1 MAALTIVLW
10 QYAEAQQRENVESR
24 ASAITNGF
32 VQTLESGFAHDAE
45 SISRMSQRWGKSVGV
60 TKEAWVFET
69 QNYKRDVPG
78 FRQFFRMNE
87 NYDIKWLISD
97 GDMIE
102 PEDPDAPARRTTGSR
117 FFLEELREERRRFGT
132 YFYVNRAGESVIL
145 LAAPM
150 FTDDR
155 FAGFVGGGID
165 SAQYI
170 GSAQEAY
177 ADDLRVRLN
186 HDGETIFQS
195 PGSIS
200 MESKRYATT
209 QSVQLGETT
218 FTIDSYPTSRVIDD
232 AKSGLPFVV
241 LCVGF
246 TWTLIVAWLIH
257 QASVIKRT
265 SAILG
270 RQALALNQ
278 TSDAMFIQNPVDGI
292 VDCNAA
298 AVQLFGYSK
307 PELLGMHTRDLA
319 ADLEALTPL
328 YKQREESFAGEDRW
342 TTTLTC
348 RTKSG
353 GFKTMSIA
361 DSEFTDVQGNVIGVV
376 SIARDVTDEEASKLS
391 VAESEAKF
399 RGLFESSRD
408 AISIRSITPDSIAGV
423 TQVNQAYLDMTG
435 YTLSELNALQQGE
448 LIPLEEDQ
456 QRLRVALKQLDEH
469 GYADAINI
477 KYKRKDG
484 VFRHAETTLWRAVN
498 ELGEHIQTISLV
510 RDVTEQEESKIRVA
524 ESESK
529 FRGLFETSRDGI
541 AIRPVTEEG
550 VVGTDNVNQA
560 YSDLV
565 GYSLS
570 ELEDIPEDQII
581 TRPEDKEKVLRAR
594 TQLEK
599 SGFADTISVQY
610 KHKDGSS
617 RLAETTL
624 WRAFNEK
631 NEHTQTIELVRD
643 VTEQEDNRQRLIDS
657 ETKFRGLFE
666 SSRDAIIIRSM
677 NGPDA
682 GHVIDANQAYLDLVG
697 YSLEDIPVY
706 TANNRI
712 MSPKSYDTIAPHMKQ
727 IQELGY
733 TSPFDIE
740 FLHKNGSAVPANVQL
755 WRMFDA
761 DGTHVQTITIARDM
775 TDAARAEQ
783 GMRQAQGIA
792 QLGSWDQ
799 DLVRKSGTWSAELYS
814 IFELESTER
823 PHDYER
829 LLEVLHPEDRDRFA
843 RDREHSN
850 REHVPIN
857 DIYRIVMDD
866 GRVKHLR
873 FNFRTVLDS
882 DGNALRRLGTAQDI
896 TEIRELED
904 ALRHTQKLQTVGQLT
919 AGIAHDFNNIL
930 GVISSNAQYL
940 EMIVTDNPDV
950 NVTVDRVVRAVK
962 RGAKL
967 TDQMLSFSRKQAL
980 APTQIEITPFLD
992 ELTDTISRALGEEI
1006 TMDVDVPDAPW
1017 SVMADETQLTNA
1029 LLNLSLNGRDAMAG
1043 SGALKIK
1050 VQNVDVNESEGV
1062 SVQGIEPGSY
1072 VAISVQDSGTG
1083 MTQEVQDQAFEPFF
1097 TTKEIGA
1104 GSGLGLSM
1112 VYGFADQSGGTVT
1125 LDSEVG
1131 VGTTITLYLPATDQ
1145 QGEFTLAKPQKES
1158 VVPTAVRTILLVE
1171 DQPDLRAINE
1181 QVLQKLGHRV
1191 ITAEDAYSAILAA
1204 RKVDHID
1211 AAFLDIILPGG
1222 MNGIELAARL
1232 RETRP
1237 SLKILFTTGYAARDV
1252 LDKIDHVEHEGLFRK
1267 PIQIQDVSARLD
1279 EIFGA
1284 DKSDPTEVVDSTAA

>member
-45 SISRMSQRWGKSVGV
+45 SISRMSQRWAKSDDV
-60 TKEAWVFET
+60 TKEAWAFEAR
-69 QNYKRDVPG
+69 NYQRDVPG
-78 FRQFFRMNE
+78 FRQFFRIDE
-87 NYDIKWLISD
+87 NYDVKWLISD
-97 GDMIE
+97 GEMVE
-102 PEDPDAPARRTTGSR
+102 PEAPEAPARRTTRSR
-117 FFLEELREERRRFGT
+117 SFLEGLHEERRRFGT
-132 YFYVNRAGESVIL
+132 FFYVSRTGENIVL

-150 FTDDR
+150 FVDVRLT
-155 FAGFVGGGID
+155 GFVGGGVDVAEYID
-165 SAQYI
+165 SVH
-170 GSAQEAY
+170 EAY
-177 ADDLRVRLN
+177 ADDLIVRLN

-195 PGSIS
+195 PGSLS
-200 MESKRYATT
+200 MERKRYATT
-209 QSVQLGETT
+209 QSLQLGETT

-278 TSDAMFIQNPVDGI
+278 TSDAMFIHNPVDGI

-353 GFKTMSIA
+353 GLRIMSIA
-361 DSEFTDVQGNVIGVV
+361 DSEFTDVQGKVTGVV
-376 SIARDVTDEEASKLS
+376 SIARDVTDE
-391 VAESEAKF
+391 
-399 RGLFESSRD
+399 
-408 AISIRSITPDSIAGV
+408 
-423 TQVNQAYLDMTG
+423 
-435 YTLSELNALQQGE
+435 
-448 LIPLEEDQ
+448 
-456 QRLRVALKQLDEH
+456 
-469 GYADAINI
+469 
-477 KYKRKDG
+477 
-484 VFRHAETTLWRAVN
+484 
-498 ELGEHIQTISLV
+498 
-510 RDVTEQEESKIRVA
+510 EESKIRVA

-541 AIRPVTEEG
+541 VMRPVAETG
-550 VVGTDNVNQA
+550 VVGITNVNHA
-560 YSDLV
+560 YLDLL

-581 TRPEDKEKVLRAR
+581 TLQEDKEKMLLAKE
-594 TQLEK
+594 QLEK
-599 SGFADTISVQY
+599 SGYADTIRVQY
-610 KHKDGSS
+610 KHKDGSF

-624 WRAFNEK
+624 WRSFNEAG
-631 NEHTQTIELVRD
+631 EHIQTIALVRD
-643 VTEQEDNRQRLIDS
+643 VTEQEDNRQRLIES

-682 GHVIDANQAYLDLVG
+682 GQMIDANQAYLDLIG
-697 YSLEDIPVY
+697 YDIDEIPVY
-706 TANNRI
+706 TANNMI
-712 MSPKSYDTIAPHMKQ
+712 MTPKSYDTITPHIKQ
-727 IQELGY
+727 LQEQGY
-733 TSPFDIE
+733 TNPFDIE
-740 FLHKNGSAVPANVQL
+740 FLHKNGSAVPANIQL

-761 DGTHVQTITIARDM
+761 DGRHIQTITIARDM
-775 TDAARAEQ
+775 TASAKAEQ
-783 GMRQAQGIA
+783 GLRQAQGIA

-799 DLVRKSGTWSAELYS
+799 DLVGKSGAWSAELYR
-814 IFELESTER
+814 IFELEPTDR
-823 PHDYER
+823 PHNYER

-866 GRVKHLR
+866 GRIKHLR

-882 DGNALRRLGTAQDI
+882 DGNAMRRLGTAQDI

-1050 VQNVDVNESEGV
+1050 VQNVNVNESEGV

-1083 MTQEVQDQAFEPFF
+1083 MTQEVQGQAFEPFF

-1145 QGEFTLAKPQKES
+1145 QGELTLAKPQKED
-1158 VVPTAVRTILLVE
+1158 VTPTAVRTILLVE

-1267 PIQIQDVSARLD
+1267 PIQIRDVSARLD

-1284 DKSDPTEVVDSTAA
+1284 DKSNPIEVVDSTAA